1 MHIRSLLFIGRR
13 NAARS
18 IMAEACFNTAGVIG
32 WRAFSAGWQTEH
44 EVDTTALR
52 TLAGEGFPTDAL
64 YSKPVDIFLQE
75 GAPQIDLCVFMD
87 NDLPADAG
95 NYPGEAEHWRIA
107 NPFSKTRT
115 RIAYEETLGLVTGR
129 ISDLILSGRLFRPKY
144 PLTIAI

>member
-18 IMAEACFNTAGVIG
+18 IMAEACFNTAGVTG

-44 EVDTTALR
+44 EVDKATLR
-52 TLAGEGFPTDAL
+52 TLSTQGFPTDAL

-87 NDLPADAG
+87 SDLPPDAD

-107 NPFSKTRT
+107 NPFSKR
-115 RIAYEETLGLVTGR
+115 RVPSAYEEALGLVTTR
-129 ISDLILSGRLFRPKY
+129 ISDLILSGRLFRPKH
-144 PLTIAI
+144 PLPVAI